1 MRSPV
6 QSWVA
11 LQENPTAT
19 QWGFLFEGRSS
30 SLESGRKT
38 KKPRRAQPAGFS
50 TLGLF
55 CRPYQDAEP
64 REAILGAAQP
74 AGFSTLGLFCRPYQ
88 DAEPREAILGR
99 RSPRGSL
106 LLGCFADRIRMP
118 SHARQSWGR
127 RSPQQSEAILGAAQ
141 PAAKRGNPG
150 NDTSNVIANN
160 FITNNIITNK
170 FIVYLY

>member
-74 AGFSTLGLFCRPYQ
+74 A
-88 DAEPREAILGR
+88 
-99 RSPRGSL
+99 
-106 LLGCFADRIRMP
+106 
-118 SHARQSWGR
+118 
-127 RSPQQSEAILGAAQ
+127 
-141 PAAKRGNPG
+141 AKRGNPG

-170 FIVYLY
+170 FIVYHY

>member
-64 REAILGAAQP
+64 REAILGA
-74 AGFSTLGLFCRPYQ
+74 GG
-88 DAEPREAILGR
+88 
-99 RSPRGSL
+99 
-106 LLGCFADRIRMP
+106 

-127 RSPQQSEAILGAAQ
+127 RSPQQSEAILETIQVMLLLITLLLIILLLINLLCIFTEPKIQIIMENKPFIFGVA
-141 PAAKRGNPG
+141 
-150 NDTSNVIANN
+150 TSGDN
-160 FITNNIITNK
+160 FTD
-170 FIVYLY
+170 

>member
-50 TLGLF
+50 TLVLF

-64 REAILGAAQP
+64 REAILGA
-74 AGFSTLGLFCRPYQ
+74 GG
-88 DAEPREAILGR
+88 
-99 RSPRGSL
+99 
-106 LLGCFADRIRMP
+106 
-118 SHARQSWGR
+118 SHARQSWGGKGY
-127 RSPQQSEAILGAAQ
+127 SWAVLPTFTEPKIQIIMENKPFIFGVA
-141 PAAKRGNPG
+141 
-150 NDTSNVIANN
+150 TSGDN
-160 FITNNIITNK
+160 FTD
-170 FIVYLY
+170 